1 MEKPSF
7 DPGLTEKYSGNL
19 RRTINNTDG
28 SFNVLRRGGSWRD
41 IHPYLQ
47 LINMTLPR
55 FLGVVLVGYIFVN
68 TLFALFYFLMG
79 RGQLIGDDAPTEWGR
94 FLKDFYFSA

>member
-19 RRTINNTDG
+19 RRTINNVDG

-41 IHPYLQ
+41 IHPYLH
-47 LINMTLPR
+47 LINMPLSR
-55 FLGVVLVGYIFVN
+55 FLGVVFVAFIF
-68 TLFALFYFLMG
+68 T
-79 RGQLIGDDAPTEWGR
+79 
-94 FLKDFYFSA
+94 S